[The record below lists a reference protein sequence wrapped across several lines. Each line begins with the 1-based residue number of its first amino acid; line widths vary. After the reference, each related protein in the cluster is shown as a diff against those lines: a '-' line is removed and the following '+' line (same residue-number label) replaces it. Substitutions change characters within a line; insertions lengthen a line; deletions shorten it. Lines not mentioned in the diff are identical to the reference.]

1 MISDDERR
9 RAVAE
14 LRKAS
19 TGAYRHVDALDVIAG
34 SVGVDAE
41 GKFGHEVEKETYA
54 ALADLI
60 DPPTCKNASGCVSLL
75 ERKKTVRRL
84 RDGAPL
90 RVALANV
97 VRDGASVGEVRE
109 ALASLI
115 DRPTCEFKPAYKPD
129 AMGKEVRGGCGRM
142 SEFPTE
148 AIGALIGHIRYLERK
163 LHRAELMH
171 RRTAEHLRQ
180 ERKRRRISERDARQ
194 AEELNR
200 VFWGCEGGNSIIK
213 TPEHYR
219 GDGFV
224 TCRRAM
230 ESAPAQETVCER
242 PPIALWWWCRALEYV
257 WRMWSKEDPR
267 RDGQKAIDCIR
278 KALAEIGE
286 RG

>member
-1 MISDDERR
+1 M
-9 RAVAE
+9 AE

-115 DRPTCEFKPAYKPD
+115 DRPTCEFKPA
-129 AMGKEVRGGCGRM
+129 
-142 SEFPTE
+142 
-148 AIGALIGHIRYLERK
+148 
-163 LHRAELMH
+163 
-171 RRTAEHLRQ
+171 
-180 ERKRRRISERDARQ
+180 
-194 AEELNR
+194 
-200 VFWGCEGGNSIIK
+200 
-213 TPEHYR
+213 
-219 GDGFV
+219 
-224 TCRRAM
+224 
-230 ESAPAQETVCER
+230 
-242 PPIALWWWCRALEYV
+242 
-257 WRMWSKEDPR
+257 
-267 RDGQKAIDCIR
+267 
-278 KALAEIGE
+278 
-286 RG
+286 